1 MFEKIKNYQYL
12 FFKILK
18 FEIFYKIGIILIISP
33 FFNKIIQMYLNDR
46 SLGGAFNQYI
56 VFDFLTI
63 EGILIILLVMLGAI
77 MTIIYEYSVIIN
89 MITLKSQGIDFR
101 IYDVLKTSILNLKCL
116 KYPSTLLAGLYFILL
131 LPLVHLGYINS
142 LFPSFKIPNF
152 IFGELKLTLVGNI
165 LIVLIYL
172 LYYGI
177 YLLLFFVPVMMVLKK
192 ESFIKAF
199 KDNLKIHRSLQ
210 LKQRITLI
218 ALIVGWIIMEMLLK
232 QQLPNALIK
241 NADFNRYFLKNLITS
256 SLFRNYLIQYLIYS
270 LIIVALIVI
279 FYQIVLKIV
288 SKQDEEIV
296 KVAIDTDFNQ
306 AFDETVLE
314 AKIQGNIIYQFLD
327 KNIFKNEFY
336 QKHWG
341 IINLIFWAA
350 LVLIITYISP
360 NSIYILCT
368 ILIVVIVMYFVASI
382 INRYEQ
388 KNNKTKASK
397 SNSILFW
404 PYQVIRNVLN
414 RSKIYNKH
422 PKIVTFTLV
431 SLAVLLVGAYLEPS
445 TMVHHPWVIGH
456 RGSHYGV
463 ENTYSAV
470 KGASDHNANYAEID
484 VQLSS
489 DGIPVVIHDNDLSRL
504 ANERKKVSNST
515 AKELTKL
522 TVYQGNYQDKI
533 PTLDGL
539 IKKMKKNDIDVDL
552 LIELKT
558 ENSDSQKLAKEIIKV
573 VEKNNFEDR
582 SIFMSLDYDAV
593 TYLQQEHPEWWIG
606 YCIYGSAGDLDES
619 LWNMDIDFL
628 AIEENRATLSFIE
641 KANNNWVP
649 VYVWTVDTSDK
660 MRQYL
665 DMGVSGII
673 TNYPDRGKAAVDD
686 YLKHNYQYYYYKGNS
701 YPAF

>member
-1 MFEKIKNYQYL
+1 MLDKIKNYQYL

-46 SLGGAFNQYI
+46 SSGGAFNQYI
-56 VFDFLTI
+56 IFNFLTI
-63 EGILIILLVMLGAI
+63 EGILILLLVMIGSL
-77 MTIIYEYSVIIN
+77 MTIVYEYSVIIN
-89 MITLKSQGIDFR
+89 MITLKSQQIDFH
-101 IYDVLKTSILNLKCL
+101 IYDVLKTSLLNLKCL
-116 KYPSTLLAGLYFILL
+116 KYPSTLLAGLYFIFL

-142 LFPSFKIPNF
+142 LLPSFKIPNF
-152 IFGELKLTLVGNI
+152 IFGELKLTFMGNV

-199 KDNLKIHRSLQ
+199 KDNLKVHYSLK

-218 ALIVGWIIMEMLLK
+218 ALIGGWIIIEIFLGQL
-232 QQLPNALIK
+232 LPNALIK

-270 LIIVALIVI
+270 LIIVALFII
-279 FYQIVLKIV
+279 FYQVVLKIV
-288 SKQDEEIV
+288 SHQDEEIV
-296 KVAIDTDFNQ
+296 KVTIDTDFNQ

-314 AKIQGNIIYQFLD
+314 AKIHGNSIYQFLD

-341 IINLIFWAA
+341 IINLIFWVA
-350 LVLIITYISP
+350 LFLIITYISP

-388 KNNKTKASK
+388 KNNKTNVSK
-397 SNSILFW
+397 NNSILFW
-404 PYQVIRNVLN
+404 PYQVIRNILN

-422 PKIVTFTLV
+422 PKIVTIILV

-445 TMVHHPWVIGH
+445 TMVHYPWVIGH

-463 ENTYSAV
+463 ENTYSAI
-470 KGASDHNANYAEID
+470 KGASDHNADYAEID

-504 ANERKKVSNST
+504 ANVRKKVSNLT
-515 AKELTKL
+515 AKELTEL

-533 PTLDGL
+533 LTLDGL
-539 IKKMKKNDIDVDL
+539 IKKMEKNDIDVDL

-558 ENSDSQKLAKEIIKV
+558 ENSDREKLAKEVSKV
-573 VEKNNFEDR
+573 IEKNNFENR
-582 SIFMSLDYDAV
+582 AIFMSLDYDV
-593 TYLQQEHPEWWIG
+593 VSYLQQEHPKWWIG

-628 AIEENRATLSFIE
+628 AIEENRATLNFIE

-660 MRQYL
+660 MKQYL
-665 DMGVSGII
+665 NMGVSGII
-673 TNYPDRGKAAVDD
+673 TNYPDRGRMAVDE
-686 YLKHNYQYYYYKGNS
+686 YLKHNYQYYYYKDYG
-701 YPAF
+701 YPTF

>member
-1 MFEKIKNYQYL
+1 MQKIKSKITEITSFNKLYGFCTLLTVIWFAMTIGVFYFCIIKWL
-12 FFKILK
+12 GMPFAETGYSGWKDLSDYSYSVCAIAATIAVVSHTTLTVLISTSKNKTFGIELKEFLRNCKWRLRPFTTFGVSILTVLWCVAIAVCERPDFLMLLLVWLIIYIGCYSLMVWKLSINVGFAADFFRKFFKKTKQTELLK
-18 FEIFYKIGIILIISP
+18 EREQVVSKIFSQLSGLDEGEQKYGIAIIAELVQNSNKEVWDFYKQELENTFHKQIEE
-33 FFNKIIQMYLNDR
+33 NEN
-46 SLGGAFNQYI
+46 
-56 VFDFLTI
+56 FDLENNIFRNLC
-63 EGILIILLVMLGAI
+63 ELLVCDNFS
-77 MTIIYEYSVIIN
+77 Y
-89 MITLKSQGIDFR
+89 
-101 IYDVLKTSILNLKCL
+101 C
-116 KYPSTLLAGLYFILL
+116 TLLI
-131 LPLVHLGYINS
+131 
-142 LFPSFKIPNF
+142 
-152 IFGELKLTLVGNI
+152 
-165 LIVLIYL
+165 
-172 LYYGI
+172 
-177 YLLLFFVPVMMVLKK
+177 
-192 ESFIKAF
+192 
-199 KDNLKIHRSLQ
+199 
-210 LKQRITLI
+210 
-218 ALIVGWIIMEMLLK
+218 
-232 QQLPNALIK
+232 
-241 NADFNRYFLKNLITS
+241 
-256 SLFRNYLIQYLIYS
+256 
-270 LIIVALIVI
+270 
-279 FYQIVLKIV
+279 
-288 SKQDEEIV
+288 
-296 KVAIDTDFNQ
+296 
-306 AFDETVLE
+306 
-314 AKIQGNIIYQFLD
+314 
-327 KNIFKNEFY
+327 
-336 QKHWG
+336 
-341 IINLIFWAA
+341 
-350 LVLIITYISP
+350 
-360 NSIYILCT
+360 
-368 ILIVVIVMYFVASI
+368 
-382 INRYEQ
+382 
-388 KNNKTKASK
+388 
-397 SNSILFW
+397 
-404 PYQVIRNVLN
+404 
-414 RSKIYNKH
+414 
-422 PKIVTFTLV
+422 
-431 SLAVLLVGAYLEPS
+431 
-445 TMVHHPWVIGH
+445 
-456 RGSHYGV
+456 
-463 ENTYSAV
+463 NTYSAV

-504 ANERKKVSNST
+504 ANERKNVSNLT

-686 YLKHNYQYYYYKGNS
+686 YLKHNYQYYYYKGDS